1 MNIKVLVG
9 DNVIGA
15 IQSISLLDGPPPE
28 NAMRQKLTVSRMRL
42 DKEKMELS
50 RLFSR
55 NFVHTNAQRFPIQI
69 VVEDEAQKEI
79 LRIHNAWLDSVVSSF
94 STSDQ
99 ILLEGV
105 ELAAES
111 VSVSVSVSVSGT
123 FDINT

>member
-15 IQSISLLDGPPPE
+15 IQSISLLDGPPLE

-79 LRIHNAWLDSVVSSF
+79 LRIHNAWLETIIASF
-94 STSDQ
+94 STENL

-111 VSVSVSVSVSGT
+111 VSGT